1 MYVQKWVMYFVWGVN
16 TPWCELGTLSWKGVQ
31 DRHNGIFYIRLKPQ
45 NGFPLFEIKHLCVFV
60 VLEVKVLVCGRA
72 WGVLCKFGGGAAE

>member
-1 MYVQKWVMYFVWGVN
+1 MSLVHCHKR
-16 TPWCELGTLSWKGVQ
+16 KGVQ
-31 DRHNGIFYIRLKPQ
+31 DGHNEILHIGLKPQ
-45 NGFPLFEIKHLCVFV
+45 NCFPLFEIKHLCVCV